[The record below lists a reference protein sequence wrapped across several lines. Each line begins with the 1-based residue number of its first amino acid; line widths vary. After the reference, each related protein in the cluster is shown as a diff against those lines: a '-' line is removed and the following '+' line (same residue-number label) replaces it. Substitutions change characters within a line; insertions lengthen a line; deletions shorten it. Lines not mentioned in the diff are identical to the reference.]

1 VIGRPCLAASAL
13 CIGIA
18 SCAAPPAATGVVMIT
33 APGKQQAIRAG
44 QSSKADVAAAL
55 GNTKVLRFDSGFEVW
70 IYRLN
75 DQRAAEMAGPDSLAS
90 KAIMGQA
97 GLVREADSSA
107 EFIVLFAPSGVVAKT
122 RVRPRP
128 TVPLE

>member
-1 VIGRPCLAASAL
+1 
-13 CIGIA
+13 
-18 SCAAPPAATGVVMIT
+18 
-33 APGKQQAIRAG
+33 
-44 QSSKADVAAAL
+44 
-55 GNTKVLRFDSGFEVW
+55 
-70 IYRLN
+70 
-75 DQRAAEMAGPDSLAS
+75 MAGPDSLAS